1 MLLNQK
7 ADGVNLLNELDHLK
21 SGQAPYTDV
30 IRCYIG
36 VFLFFTESVHFGD
49 IYGINAYFTEMLNLA
64 ERHCPELNIMIGKE
78 GPLLV
83 LKAVFSEKHMISIAN
98 SATQSNSKAIPLMR
112 RV

>member
-36 VFLFFTESVHFGD
+36 VFLFLSLIH
-49 IYGINAYFTEMLNLA
+49 IYKT
-64 ERHCPELNIMIGKE
+64 
-78 GPLLV
+78 
-83 LKAVFSEKHMISIAN
+83 
-98 SATQSNSKAIPLMR
+98 
-112 RV
+112 

>member
-30 IRCYIG
+30 IRCYIV

-49 IYGINAYFTEMLNLA
+49 INGINAYFTEMLNLA
-64 ERHCPELNIMIGKE
+64 ERHCP
-78 GPLLV
+78 
-83 LKAVFSEKHMISIAN
+83 
-98 SATQSNSKAIPLMR
+98 
-112 RV
+112 